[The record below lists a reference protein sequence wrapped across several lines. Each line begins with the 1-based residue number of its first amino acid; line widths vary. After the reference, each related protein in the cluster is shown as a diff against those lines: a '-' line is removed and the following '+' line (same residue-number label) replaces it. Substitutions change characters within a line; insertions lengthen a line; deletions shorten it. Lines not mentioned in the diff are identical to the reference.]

1 MSLPNVSPQPNTNN
15 QENLNCNTNMKK
27 NRIRLTE
34 SQLHRV
40 IKESVKKALNE
51 ISVGTAI
58 SAHKKAQSDID
69 DYEWGDDNDYDKYL
83 RRQRQADT
91 FADYAQNKGADYYP
105 YGLIGWENDDSDD
118 LFDRSQV
125 IYGDSIDDVPDEG
138 YGIYALTREGKE
150 TYEQWCE
157 DASCG
162 YDLCYGRMKGLAAEI
177 GGTERDIWNYLTSDS
192 SLARKIQY

>member
-1 MSLPNVSPQPNTNN
+1 
-15 QENLNCNTNMKK
+15 MKK
-27 NRIRLTE
+27 NSIRLTE

-105 YGLIGWENDDSDD
+105 YGVIGWSQDESDGV
-118 LFDRSQV
+118 FDRSEV
-125 IYGDSIDDVPDEG
+125 VLGDSIDDVPNYP
-138 YGIYALTREGKE
+138 YGIYALTREG
-150 TYEQWCE
+150 
-157 DASCG
+157 
-162 YDLCYGRMKGLAAEI
+162 
-177 GGTERDIWNYLTSDS
+177 RDIYEEW
-192 SLARKIQY
+192 

>member
-15 QENLNCNTNMKK
+15 QENLNYNTNMKK

-105 YGLIGWENDDSDD
+105 YGVIGWSQDDSDD
-118 LFDRSQV
+118 LFDRSEV
-125 IYGDSIDDVPDEG
+125 VLGDSIDDVPDEG

-162 YDLCYGRMKGLAAEI
+162 YSLGHGRMKGLAAKI
-177 GGTERDIWNYLTSDS
+177 GGTERDIWNYLTNDK
-192 SLARKIQY
+192 SLSKQIS

>member
-58 SAHKKAQSDID
+58 SAHKKHNQILMTMN
-69 DYEWGDDNDYDKYL
+69 GVMIMIMIN
-83 RRQRQADT
+83 
-91 FADYAQNKGADYYP
+91 
-105 YGLIGWENDDSDD
+105 I
-118 LFDRSQV
+118 
-125 IYGDSIDDVPDEG
+125 
-138 YGIYALTREGKE
+138 
-150 TYEQWCE
+150 
-157 DASCG
+157 
-162 YDLCYGRMKGLAAEI
+162 
-177 GGTERDIWNYLTSDS
+177 
-192 SLARKIQY
+192 